1 MNTFKHAATIVALS
15 AAGLLSTQA
24 YAAEAGIKAASNPQK
39 LSAFSQDD
47 INGMF
52 ETSGKPMKLAALS
65 QKEMKETEGAW
76 LWLAAPIAIG
86 LGTAAMTYA
95 TSEGN
100 ATGRQLAESFG
111 AGFGSTVTSFS
122 PAGRVL
128 GTAGNAIAGVFGGG
142 VGAGAAGSAYDAAT
156 SAD

>member
-1 MNTFKHAATIVALS
+1 MDGFDVVS
-15 AAGLLSTQA
+15 
-24 YAAEAGIKAASNPQK
+24 
-39 LSAFSQDD
+39 
-47 INGMF
+47 MF

-111 AGFGSTVTSFS
+111 AGFGSPVTSLP
-122 PAGRVL
+122 PAGRAPAPARNA
-128 GTAGNAIAGVFGGG
+128 TAGDLGGR

>member
-111 AGFGSTVTSFS
+111 AGFW
-122 PAGRVL
+122 
-128 GTAGNAIAGVFGGG
+128 
-142 VGAGAAGSAYDAAT
+142 
-156 SAD
+156 

>member
-1 MNTFKHAATIVALS
+1 MDGFDVVS
-15 AAGLLSTQA
+15 
-24 YAAEAGIKAASNPQK
+24 
-39 LSAFSQDD
+39 
-47 INGMF
+47 MF

-100 ATGRQLAESFG
+100 VTGRQLAESFG

-128 GTAGNAIAGVFGGG
+128 GTAGNAIAGVVGGG

>member
-1 MNTFKHAATIVALS
+1 MRALLDS
-15 AAGLLSTQA
+15 RPVGPWQKWMILLCFLVVVMDGFDVVS
-24 YAAEAGIKAASNPQK
+24 
-39 LSAFSQDD
+39 
-47 INGMF
+47 MF

>member
-76 LWLAAPIAIG
+76 L
-86 LGTAAMTYA
+86 
-95 TSEGN
+95 
-100 ATGRQLAESFG
+100 
-111 AGFGSTVTSFS
+111 
-122 PAGRVL
+122 
-128 GTAGNAIAGVFGGG
+128 
-142 VGAGAAGSAYDAAT
+142 
-156 SAD
+156 

>member
-1 MNTFKHAATIVALS
+1 
-15 AAGLLSTQA
+15 
-24 YAAEAGIKAASNPQK
+24 
-39 LSAFSQDD
+39 
-47 INGMF
+47 
-52 ETSGKPMKLAALS
+52 
-65 QKEMKETEGAW
+65 
-76 LWLAAPIAIG
+76 
-86 LGTAAMTYA
+86 MTYA

-128 GTAGNAIAGVFGGG
+128 GTAGNAIAGVVGGG